1 MKASWRSL
9 ATSRFVSNVDS
20 CYGEIFYLSIFSV
33 TPQKP
38 VQVELSFFQLDR
50 VVHLADVIKGS
61 KDATSESQQD
71 RSDWIQDVRTFDQ
84 YVVQAQAS
92 VLLAA
97 VPY

>member
-1 MKASWRSL
+1 MQ
-9 ATSRFVSNVDS
+9 VD
-20 CYGEIFYLSIFSV
+20 
-33 TPQKP
+33 
-38 VQVELSFFQLDR
+38 LSFFQPDR
-50 VVHLADVIKGS
+50 VVHLADVTKGS
-61 KDATSESQQD
+61 KDASSEPQQD